1 MRNPGE
7 IWRQRLWVWL
17 PALLFFLANAA
28 AFSVYRFGYAGRV
41 ETLDERLHA
50 QETEMK
56 RLAAKRKEVE
66 TLVARVRTN
75 NLQVQQLYSERL
87 STRSRRLTGIT
98 AEIKDVAAKAGLR
111 PRAIS
116 YPEEEIEEHG
126 LVKRSFSF
134 TVEGTYS
141 ELRKFL
147 NLLELSP
154 SFLTVDEIALAG
166 GGEEGPELR
175 MDMTISTLFA
185 KNPGAAVEPRPA
197 AVAGAADG
205 ADRSPS

>member
-41 ETLDERLHA
+41 ESLENRLDAQQAEMRRLEA
-50 QETEMK
+50 RRRE
-56 RLAAKRKEVE
+56 LE

-75 NLQVQQLYSERL
+75 DLQVRQLYAERL

-98 AEIKDVAAKAGLR
+98 AEIKELAGRAGLR

-126 LVKRSFSF
+126 LVKRSFTF
-134 TVEGTYS
+134 AVDGTYA
-141 ELRKFL
+141 ELRRFI

-154 SFLTVDEIALAG
+154 SFLAVDEISAADA
-166 GGEEGPELR
+166 GEEGGPELKIN
-175 MDMTISTLFA
+175 MTISTLFA
-185 KNPGAAVEPRPA
+185 TEPGEAIAPA
-197 AVAGAADG
+197 AAAGAEDG
-205 ADRSPS
+205 GERTPS